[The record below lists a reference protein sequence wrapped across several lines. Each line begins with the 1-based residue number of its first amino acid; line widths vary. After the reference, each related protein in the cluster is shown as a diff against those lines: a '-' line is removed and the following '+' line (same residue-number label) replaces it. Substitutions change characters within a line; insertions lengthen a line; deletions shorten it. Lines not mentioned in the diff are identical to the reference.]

1 MSDIHPRWVSL
12 WTLVSVLFLL
22 FSVDSAPAVQQ
33 WRILALRVEFPR
45 ERPDNPTTTGDGT
58 FDLRQLQAPEVQEAY
73 WGHYYDTPPHNRQYF
88 WWHLEALANYY
99 QKVSDGKLQI
109 NFDLFPQ
116 ASDSSYRMPRELL
129 SYGNGRTHQQIS
141 QKLCE
146 LLRDAITTADSV
158 EGTKL
163 DFSSYQSFLVFHAG
177 RGRETGLINDIPS
190 AYLSPEDLETY
201 LGGAISVD
209 GGTYQISDGW
219 IMPEAASEN
228 GQVGLNGLM
237 AEVFGHQL
245 GLPGLSNYQ
254 DNLPALGGWSL
265 MDTGAMNPLP
275 GGLWGFVPC
284 HPMAWAKI
292 QLGWIEPVVVTQ
304 DTTIQIVATDIPLEI
319 DRRETTEE
327 RGEASLSKVGPSSLP
342 KAVKIPINSHEYF
355 LLENRQRRCLAD
367 SMPRVTLSV
376 GDTAGV
382 WLSVDRYDSFIPGSG
397 ILIWHVDEAIIAE
410 RRSRGGINNDYFHR
424 GIDLEEAGGFQDIG
438 NYYSREDQI
447 NGSEE
452 DPFYIGNQTEFSPAT
467 VPGSQ
472 SNLGTDTGIKVV
484 VESPP
489 ADTMTVRISF
499 DRNLPGWP
507 QRAAASFEK
516 NPPLYGDVDGD
527 GRPEILAVT
536 CRGEVYL
543 WSSSGD
549 YLRKFSV
556 GVPVFSAPA
565 LTDIDDDSRPE
576 LIVADSTGA
585 VSVWNSTK
593 GELLSRVNL
602 PSVPTSSVLMTD
614 VDQSLGPEAVV
625 GAIDGKLYVI
635 SPQQGQILWTVSTG
649 EGSALI
655 KIAAADVDGSP
666 FIFATRSASE
676 GGMLF
681 CISKDT
687 DGEVSIKPLYQFA
700 PASGILRRPVVGDID
715 LDGIPEVVA
724 LCSEGEVVVV
734 EPDGSLEPGFPV
746 RLDDTLFCSPV
757 LGDVD
762 GNGYLEIVVSGTD
775 KIYALGCGG
784 ASAANFPI
792 RLPFR
797 DKVGHILSS
806 PVQADLDGDGHL
818 EILFGSSVDKV
829 YAVNQEGGLLP
840 GFPLTTVGSVFSS
853 PILLNIDA
861 KPVLGVGTDRGF
873 LYLWDLSKVN
883 PEFSSARIIWG
894 MRGATPQNTNSYPD
908 SLLPGAPL
916 GSKRLLPPGSVYC
929 YPNPVQGAKATFRF
943 YLGEKANV
951 NIKIF
956 DIVGQQVAELEKP
969 ETQTRAQTDNE
980 LEWDISGLAS
990 GLYLCRIEA
999 RGGSEKRVVFLKV
1012 AICK

>member
-1 MSDIHPRWVSL
+1 MSDIVPRSANL
-12 WTLVSVLFLL
+12 RILLCSCFLL
-22 FSVDSAPAVQQ
+22 LSGSSAPAVQH

-58 FDLRQLQAPEVQEAY
+58 FDLRQFQDPEVQETY
-73 WGHYYDTPPHNRQYF
+73 RGHYYDTPPHNRQYF
-88 WWHLEALANYY
+88 CWHLEALANYY

-109 NFDLFPQ
+109 NFDLFPH
-116 ASDSSYRMPRELL
+116 ASDSSYQMPRELL
-129 SYGNGRTHQQIS
+129 SYGNGRTHQEIS

-158 EGTKL
+158 EGDRL

-201 LGGAISVD
+201 LGGAIPVD
-209 GGTYQISDGW
+209 GGTYQIFDGW

-237 AEVFGHQL
+237 AELFGHQL
-245 GLPGLSNYQ
+245 GLPGLSNYR
-254 DNLPALGGWSL
+254 DNLPAVGGWSL
-265 MDTGAMNPLP
+265 MDTGAMNRLP
-275 GGLWGFVPC
+275 GGLCGFVPC
-284 HPMAWAKI
+284 HPMVWSKI
-292 QLGWIEPVVVTQ
+292 LLGWTEPVVVTS
-304 DTTIQIVATDIPLEI
+304 DTTVEVLATDIP
-319 DRRETTEE
+319 TEN
-327 RGEASLSKVGPSSLP
+327 GSPP

-355 LLENRQRRCLAD
+355 LLENRQRRCIAD
-367 SMPRVTLSV
+367 SMPRVTFSV
-376 GDTAGV
+376 DDTAGV

-410 RRSRGGINNDYFHR
+410 KRTKGGINNDYFQR

-438 NYYSREDQI
+438 NYYSRENHI

-452 DPFYIGNQTEFSPAT
+452 DPFYVGNQTEFSPVT

-489 ADTMTVRISF
+489 ADTMSVRISF
-499 DRNLPGWP
+499 ERDLPGWP
-507 QRAAASFEK
+507 QRAEASFEK

-527 GRPEILAVT
+527 GRPEILALT
-536 CRGEVYL
+536 CRGKAYVWDSKGECL
-543 WSSSGD
+543 QS
-549 YLRKFSV
+549 FSV
-556 GVPVFSAPA
+556 GTSVFSAPA
-565 LTDIDDDSRPE
+565 LADIDGDSRLE
-576 LIVADSTGA
+576 LIVADSTGV
-585 VSVWNSTK
+585 VSVWRSAK
-593 GELLSRVNL
+593 GKLLSRANL
-602 PSVPTSSVLMTD
+602 PSAPSSSVLMTD
-614 VDQSLGPEAVV
+614 VDQSPGPEAVV
-625 GAIDGKLYVI
+625 GATDGKIYVI
-635 SPQQGQILWTVSTG
+635 SPQRGQILWTVSTG
-649 EGSALI
+649 EGPALI
-655 KIAAADVDGSP
+655 KIAAAHVDGSP
-666 FIFATRSASE
+666 CIFATRSASE

-700 PASGILRRPVVGDID
+700 SASGILRRPVVGDID
-715 LDGIPEVVA
+715 LDGTPEVVA
-724 LCSEGEVVVV
+724 LSSEGEVVAV
-734 EPDGSLEPGFPV
+734 EPDGCLEPGFPV
-746 RLDDTLFCSPV
+746 QVDDTIFCSPV

-762 GNGYLEIVVSGTD
+762 GDGYLEIIVSGTD
-775 KIYALGCGG
+775 RICALGCGG
-784 ASAANFPI
+784 ALAANFPI

-806 PVQADLDGDGHL
+806 PVLADLDGDRQL

-840 GFPLTTVGSVFSS
+840 GFPLTTVGSVLCS
-853 PILLNIDA
+853 PILLSIDG
-861 KPVLGVGTDRGF
+861 KPGLGVGTDRGF
-873 LYLWDLSKVN
+873 LHLWDLSKVN
-883 PEFSSARIIWG
+883 PELSSPRIIWG

-908 SLLPGAPL
+908 SLLSGTPL
-916 GSKRLLPPGSVYC
+916 GSKMLLPPASVYC
-929 YPNPVQGAKATFRF
+929 YPNPVHSGKATFRF

-956 DIVGQQVAELEKP
+956 DIMGQQVAELEKP
-969 ETQTRAQTDNE
+969 AAQTRAQTDNE
-980 LEWDISGLAS
+980 LEWDTSGLAS
-990 GLYLCRIEA
+990 GLYLCRVEA
-999 RGGSEKRVVFLKV
+999 TGDSEKRVVFLKV